1 MNELEIVEWVR
12 KRSRTHSAF
21 LCGIGDD
28 MAVLRPPNSTIL
40 LSSDLLLDGVHFDSS
55 EHSFLR
61 IGCKAVARSLSDC
74 AAMAVHPVAV
84 LVSVALP
91 HPMVDSS
98 IRDLLDG
105 MHTMAGQFDVGVAGG
120 DTARWNGPLVCDVCV
135 LGEPYPG
142 IEPVLRSGA
151 RMDDRLYVTG
161 SLGGSIRGKH
171 LDFLPRIHEA
181 RRIAEA
187 LGGSLHAMMD
197 LSDGLSLDLWRM
209 VTASGVGAAL
219 EERLLE
225 SVISEDARRCASQDG
240 KSPLEHALCDGE
252 DYELLLAVA
261 PEADVSGLDLH
272 PIGTIT
278 RDGFL
283 LLRRDGTIETLQPRG
298 WVH

>member
-12 KRSRTHSAF
+12 NRSRTHSAF

-28 MAVLRPPNSTIL
+28 MAVLRPPNSSIL

-55 EHSFLR
+55 EHSFSR
-61 IGCKAVARSLSDC
+61 IGRKAVARSLSDC

-91 HPMVDSS
+91 YPMVDSS
-98 IRDLLDG
+98 VRDLLDG

-142 IEPVLRSGA
+142 IKPVLRSGA
-151 RMDDRLYVTG
+151 RMDDRIYVTG
-161 SLGGSIRGKH
+161 SLGGSICGKH

-181 RRIAEA
+181 RRIADE
-187 LGGSLHAMMD
+187 LGESLHAMMD
-197 LSDGLSLDLWRM
+197 LSDGLSLDLWRILA
-209 VTASGVGAAL
+209 ASGVGAAL
-219 EERLLE
+219 DERLLE
-225 SVISEDARRCASQDG
+225 SVISEDARRCAIRDG

-252 DYELLLAVA
+252 DYELLMAVA

-283 LLRRDGTIETLQPRG
+283 LLRRDGTIETLQPQG